1 MAKQVKAFAYEGL
14 PTMPAL
20 SVDRSRA
27 VARAVS
33 TTGGMGTVNARGLG
47 RLQLAIERVDVSP
60 WKGDPGAH
68 PSPES
73 AFMLVRVDGS
83 FGCLTVER
91 FFALGLV
98 RMALGAPAPPVLRPL
113 SPSER
118 GVLAAIVASVLA
130 AAGGSTRVSLE
141 RPRSPEGDYVAVNL
155 LARTATL
162 SGGALFELPLAWLPT
177 VSPQLPVEASF
188 LLETVLV
195 IEIGRTSLASGAF
208 ATAEVGDVVVF
219 EGVSA
224 LRDDSPWPCEL
235 RVGANRA
242 RGRLLSNGE
251 LRMEAAFVLGPQ
263 PLADFDMSDE
273 HDPRAGRPGDGS
285 FAPEAA
291 AVLASAPVEIVAEI
305 GRVPLRGDEVLGLT
319 NGSVL
324 PLGPR
329 RRDLVTL
336 RVGGRIWARGE
347 LVHIEEELG
356 VRITEVLR
364 PR

>member
-1 MAKQVKAFAYEGL
+1 MARQVKAFAYEGL
-14 PTMPAL
+14 PSVPAL
-20 SVDRSRA
+20 SVERTRG
-27 VARAVS
+27 VARALTATGVS
-33 TTGGMGTVNARGLG
+33 GAINARGLG
-47 RLQLAIERVDVSP
+47 RLQIVIERVDVSP
-60 WKGDPGAH
+60 WRGDPAAH

-73 AFMLVRVDGS
+73 AFMLVRGDGS
-83 FGCLTVER
+83 FGSVTVER

-98 RMALGAPAPPVLRPL
+98 RLALGAPAPPVLRPL

-118 GVLAAIVASVLA
+118 GVLAAIVAATLGSV
-130 AAGGSTRVSLE
+130 GGSTRVSLE
-141 RPRSPEGDYVAVNL
+141 RPRSPDIDYVVFHL
-155 LARTATL
+155 LARTPTL
-162 SGGALFELPLAWLPT
+162 SGGALLEIPVAWLP
-177 VSPQLPVEASF
+177 SGARGMPLEATW
-188 LLETVLV
+188 LLETLLV
-195 IEIGRTSLASGAF
+195 VEAGSTSLAAGAF
-208 ATAEVGDVVVF
+208 STAEIGDVVVF

-235 RVGANRA
+235 RLGPNRA
-242 RGRLLSNGE
+242 RARYLSNGE
-251 LRMEAAFVLGPQ
+251 LRLDAAFVLGPQ
-263 PLADFDMSDE
+263 LAPSYDMSDE
-273 HDPRAGRPGDGS
+273 QDPRSGRPGEG
-285 FAPEAA
+285 FGPEAA
-291 AVLASAPVEIVAEI
+291 AALASAPVEIVAEI
-305 GRVPLRGDEVLGLT
+305 GRVPLRGDEVVGLI

>member
-1 MAKQVKAFAYEGL
+1 MARQVKAFAYEGL
-14 PTMPAL
+14 PTVPST
-20 SVDRSRA
+20 SVERSRA
-27 VARAVS
+27 LARAMAA
-33 TTGGMGTVNARGLG
+33 TGGQTTVNTRGLG
-47 RLQLAIERVDVSP
+47 HLQLVVDRVDVSP
-60 WKGDPGAH
+60 WKGGDPGAH

-73 AFMLVRVDGS
+73 GFMLVRGDGS
-83 FGCLTVER
+83 FGCVTVER

-118 GVLAAIVASVLA
+118 GVLGAIVAAALA
-130 AAGGSTRVSLE
+130 STGGSTRVSLE
-141 RPRSPEGDYVAVNL
+141 RPRSPEGEHVGVNL
-155 LARTATL
+155 LVRTPTL
-162 SGGALFELPLAWLPT
+162 AGSALLELPTSWLPANAR
-177 VSPQLPVEASF
+177 SLPPDASW

-195 IEIGRTSLASGAF
+195 IEVGRTSLPGGAF
-208 ATAEVGDVVVF
+208 ASAEVGDVVVF

-235 RVGANRA
+235 RLGPNRA
-242 RGRLLSNGE
+242 RANLVSSGE
-251 LRMEAAFVLGPQ
+251 LRLDGSFVPGPQ
-263 PLADFDMSDE
+263 PAADADMSDE
-273 HDPRAGRPGDGS
+273 HDPRGRPGEGYG
-285 FAPEAA
+285 PEAA
-291 AVLASAPVEIVAEI
+291 AVLASAPVELVAEI
-305 GRVPLRGDEVLGLT
+305 GRVALRGDEVLGLT

-336 RVGGRIWARGE
+336 RVGGRVWARGE

>member
-1 MAKQVKAFAYEGL
+1 VARQVKAFAYEGL
-14 PTMPAL
+14 PTVPAM
-20 SVDRSRA
+20 SVARSRA
-27 VARAVS
+27 LARALAS
-33 TTGGMGTVNARGLG
+33 SGGQGAISARGLG
-47 RLQLAIERVDVSP
+47 RVQLAVERVDASP
-60 WKGDPGAH
+60 WRGDPGGH

-73 AFMLVRVDGS
+73 GFMLVQVDGS
-83 FGCLTVER
+83 FGCVTVER

-98 RMALGAPAPPVLRPL
+98 RLALGAPAPPVLRPL

-118 GVLAAIVASVLA
+118 GVLGAIVASVLA

-141 RPRSPEGDYVAVNL
+141 RPRSPEGDYVAMNL
-155 LARTATL
+155 LVRTPTL
-162 SGGALFELPLAWLPT
+162 SGGALVEIPVSWLPST
-177 VSPQLPVEASF
+177 AAGLPADASW

-195 IEIGRTSLASGAF
+195 IEAGRTSLAGGAF
-208 ATAEVGDVVVF
+208 ATTEVGDVVVF

-224 LRDDSPWPCEL
+224 LRDDSPWPCEIRL
-235 RVGANRA
+235 GANRA
-242 RGRLLSNGE
+242 PARLLSNGE
-251 LRMEAAFVLGPQ
+251 LRLDGAFVLGP
-263 PLADFDMSDE
+263 PGTDAADMSDE
-273 HDPRAGRPGDGS
+273 HDPRAGRPGEGG

-336 RVGGRIWARGE
+336 RVGGRVWARGE

>member
-1 MAKQVKAFAYEGL
+1 VAKHVKAFAFEGL
-14 PTMPAL
+14 PTVPAM

-27 VARAVS
+27 VARAMAA
-33 TTGGMGTVNARGLG
+33 TGGTGGLNARGLG
-47 RLQLAIERVDVSP
+47 RVQLVVERVDVSP
-60 WKGDPGAH
+60 WRGDPAAH

-73 AFMLVRVDGS
+73 AFMLVRSDGS
-83 FGCLTVER
+83 FGCVTVER

-98 RMALGAPAPPVLRPL
+98 RLALGAPAPPVLRPL

-118 GVLAAIVASVLA
+118 GVLGAIVAA
-130 AAGGSTRVSLE
+130 AVSATGGSIRVSLE
-141 RPRSPEGDYVAVNL
+141 RPRPPDGDYVAVNL
-155 LARTATL
+155 LARTPTL
-162 SGGALFELPLAWLPT
+162 TGGVLFELPVAWLPT
-177 VSPQLPVEASF
+177 TAPSF
-188 LLETVLV
+188 PLQAAWLLETVMM
-195 IEIGRTSLASGAF
+195 IEAGRTSLGGGAF

-219 EGVSA
+219 EGVSS

-235 RVGANRA
+235 RLGANRA
-242 RGRLLSNGE
+242 RAQLLPNGE
-251 LRMEAAFVLGPQ
+251 LRLDSAFVLGPQ
-263 PLADFDMSDE
+263 TTAAFDMSDDQ
-273 HDPRAGRPGDGS
+273 DPRGGRPDNLG
-285 FAPEAA
+285 PEAA
-291 AVLASAPVEIVAEI
+291 AALASAPVEIVAEI
-305 GRVPLRGDEVLGLT
+305 GRVPLRGDEVLGLI